1 MFSSLGENFTKILD
15 KIQRKASISEADLS
29 DALRAIRIA
38 MLEADVALDVT
49 REFINNIR
57 EKALGEEV
65 FKSITPGQM
74 IVKIVHDELISIL
87 KAPNQE
93 INLKAAPP
101 AVIMLVGLQGVGKT
115 TTSAKL
121 AVYLRKKYKKK
132 VMLASLDTYRPAA
145 QEQLEVLGKQVSIDT
160 LSIIKDQK
168 PLDIAKRA
176 IAEGKTKFFDV
187 IILDTAG
194 RLHTDADLINELIEI
209 KKIANPIETLLTADS
224 MGGQDAVNSAKQFHD
239 AIALSGVIL
248 TRIDADARG
257 GAALSIRYVTGC
269 PIKFIGYGEK
279 ISDFEQF
286 HPDRVASRILDM
298 GDVVSFVE
306 KAMDNVNQ
314 EEVEALSQK
323 MQRGTFDMEDLRM
336 QLKNLKKMGGIAS
349 LIGMLPGMKS
359 MKEKIGIDK
368 FDSSILVKQEAIIDS
383 MTKKEK
389 KFPKSLN
396 ASRRERIAK
405 GSGTSVQEVNK
416 LLKQFMD
423 MQTMMKKFG
432 KLDERG
438 LKKLGNMIGN

>member
-1 MFSSLGENFTKILD
+1 
-15 KIQRKASISEADLS
+15 
-29 DALRAIRIA
+29 
-38 MLEADVALDVT
+38 
-49 REFINNIR
+49 
-57 EKALGEEV
+57 
-65 FKSITPGQM
+65 
-74 IVKIVHDELISIL
+74 
-87 KAPNQE
+87 
-93 INLKAAPP
+93 
-101 AVIMLVGLQGVGKT
+101 
-115 TTSAKL
+115 
-121 AVYLRKKYKKK
+121 
-132 VMLASLDTYRPAA
+132 
-145 QEQLEVLGKQVSIDT
+145 
-160 LSIIKDQK
+160 
-168 PLDIAKRA
+168 
-176 IAEGKTKFFDV
+176 
-187 IILDTAG
+187 
-194 RLHTDADLINELIEI
+194 
-209 KKIANPIETLLTADS
+209 
-224 MGGQDAVNSAKQFHD
+224 
-239 AIALSGVIL
+239 
-248 TRIDADARG
+248 
-257 GAALSIRYVTGC
+257 
-269 PIKFIGYGEK
+269 
-279 ISDFEQF
+279 
-286 HPDRVASRILDM
+286 M